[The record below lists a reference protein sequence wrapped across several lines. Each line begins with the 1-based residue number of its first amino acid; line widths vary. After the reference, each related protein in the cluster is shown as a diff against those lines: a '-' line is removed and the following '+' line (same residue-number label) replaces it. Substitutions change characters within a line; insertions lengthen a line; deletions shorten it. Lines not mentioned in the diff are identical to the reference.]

1 MNAEIKTL
9 QLADKE
15 QTLRLGADVIRLGDF
30 TSQEFVTTDIEDFLS
45 YVQGLRDTPTASRAV
60 IEYDQNSVK
69 YWASRY
75 PEMPRDEKPLATCK
89 LTSSARLQA
98 LQNINGRNVT
108 RDDLESFLRKLA
120 DNLDSAGRDLLDSI
134 MDFNVSKVTKIKRS
148 KQPNGN
154 YHYSV
159 TKESAGSD
167 DFVPPKKLSF
177 TVPVF
182 DGIDTDYKFTFEFGF
197 DYVEA
202 DGLVALKFKLE
213 NLNLDEAIFKAR
225 KAIIKTFLE
234 SVSEI
239 PAYWGSRVVHLA
251 TDEWSFKR
259 NEAK

>member
-1 MNAEIKTL
+1 MNLEIKTM
-9 QLADKE
+9 QLAENE
-15 QTLRLGADVIRLGDF
+15 QTLRLGADVIRLNDF

-45 YVQGLRDTPTASRAV
+45 YIKGDVQSPDAV
-60 IEYDQNSVK
+60 IEYNQNAVQH
-69 YWASRY
+69 WHSRT
-75 PEMPRDEKPLATCK
+75 PVSPRDEKPLATCK
-89 LTSSARLQA
+89 LTSSTRLRA
-98 LQNINGRNVT
+98 IEAVNGKT
-108 RDDLESFLRKLA
+108 IGRDELEQFLRRLI
-120 DNLDSAGRDLLDSI
+120 DNLDVPGRDLLDNV

-148 KQPNGN
+148 KQSNGN

-159 TKESAGSD
+159 TKESAGAD

-202 DGLVALKFKLE
+202 GGEVALRFKLE

-225 KAIIKTFLE
+225 KEIIKKYLE
-234 SVSEI
+234 SVAEI

-251 TDEWSFKR
+251 TDEWSIKK
-259 NEAK
+259 NDVK

>member
-1 MNAEIKTL
+1 MNTEIQSI

-15 QTLRLGADVIRLGDF
+15 QVLRFGADFIKLSDA
-30 TSQEFVTTDIEDFLS
+30 TAQEFVTTDIEDFIT
-45 YVQGLRDTPTASRAV
+45 YVQRLHKDGFGSTVEYNQSAV
-60 IEYDQNSVK
+60 Q
-69 YWASRY
+69 YWPCRISDN
-75 PEMPRDEKPLATCK
+75 PRDEKPLATCK
-89 LTSSARLQA
+89 LASSARLQA
-98 LQNINGRNVT
+98 IQRVNGSEIS
-108 RDDLESFLRKLA
+108 RDTLEQFLRKLL
-120 DNLDSAGRDLLDSI
+120 DNLDTAGRDLLDNV

-182 DGIDTDYKFTFEFGF
+182 DGIDTDYKFTFDFGF

-202 DGLVALKFKLE
+202 GGEVALKFKLE

-225 KAIIKTFLE
+225 KEIIKKFLE

-259 NEAK
+259 NDAK